1 MQEQLDSDGNL
12 IAWII
17 EPGEPPTIAD
27 AWSRVW
33 AAYSHTPPQARRVFP
48 TPDMVQKELARLK
61 DLDIAGL
68 FDRNTRQVINRDPVP
83 IQPAKEVPDAGNQT

>member
-27 AWSRVW
+27 AWSQVW
-33 AAYSHTPPQARRVFP
+33 ATYRRTPPQAQRVFP
-48 TPDMVQKELARLK
+48 TLEMAQAELAYLQ

-68 FDRNTRQVINRDPVP
+68 FDRNTRQIINRDPVP
-83 IQPAKEVPDAGNQT
+83 MQPAEEVPDAGNQT

>member
-27 AWSRVW
+27 AWSQVW
-33 AAYSHTPPQARRVFP
+33 ATYRRTPPQAQRVFP
-48 TPDMVQKELARLK
+48 AELARLK

-68 FDRNTRQVINRDPVP
+68 FDRNTRRVINRVPVP
-83 IQPAKEVPDAGNQT
+83 MQSAEEVPDAGNQT